1 MAGGGEGG
9 GEGGGGEGGGGGGRG
24 TEEKEG
30 EERVSYALGDFRE
43 TLPVLLSRY
52 DPGEVLVVACGAAR
66 QQLASA
72 TATATATASQA
83 TRAAS

>member
-1 MAGGGEGG
+1 MEEEEGE
-9 GEGGGGEGGGGGGRG
+9 
-24 TEEKEG
+24 

-52 DPGEVLVVACGAAR
+52 DPGDVLVVACGAAR
-66 QQLASA
+66 QQPASA
-72 TATATATASQA
+72 TATAPTTASQA